1 MQFCARPNTKILA
14 LHSCELRQKQCAW
27 NVAYVTSPDFGHS
40 RYRSWP
46 KSGLAL
52 MQIPARCIWRNAHD
66 AVQIFTV
73 MTLSSLDS
81 DRKFQTKKFIGIK
94 LAINFA
100 RSFLTLFWMSKLHEW
115 LSIIRSTY
123 VNIQYLPVV
132 FINYTVVQT
141 EVQWNFKSNF
151 WSLYINFLSVI
162 KILKLSITNK
172 QSLHGYNSARLVHF
186 STYKS

>member
-1 MQFCARPNTKILA
+1 MVHATC
-14 LHSCELRQKQCAW
+14 
-27 NVAYVTSPDFGHS
+27 
-40 RYRSWP
+40 
-46 KSGLAL
+46 
-52 MQIPARCIWRNAHD
+52 
-66 AVQIFTV
+66 
-73 MTLSSLDS
+73 S

-100 RSFLTLFWMSKLHEW
+100 RSFLTLFRMSKLHEW

-141 EVQWNFKSNF
+141 EVRWNFKSNF

-162 KILKLSITNK
+162 KILKLSITTLNSQQLLK
-172 QSLHGYNSARLVHF
+172 QFFLRWCWLLPSCNSLSRLIIMY
-186 STYKS
+186 SEYYYPS